1 MQCLSLKQ
9 RFEPYAD
16 ILIFVVTLLVANY
29 AWKWTF
35 TGDEYGDQVTWL
47 GMDVTAPFEFM
58 ACHIASVVYWLL
70 SLVRDTAYMTDVHT
84 IRFASGSGTTIIWG
98 CTGLKQSFIW
108 LCLILMVYSLR
119 LAMLLCI

>member
-1 MQCLSLKQ
+1 MQYLSLKQ

-47 GMDVTAPFEFM
+47 F
-58 ACHIASVVYWLL
+58 
-70 SLVRDTAYMTDVHT
+70 
-84 IRFASGSGTTIIWG
+84 
-98 CTGLKQSFIW
+98 
-108 LCLILMVYSLR
+108 
-119 LAMLLCI
+119 